1 MSHQTSQQ
9 HQHFTALGRC
19 RMRISL
25 GLKPLSMDNG
35 KEKEEA
41 AAREQHAKKQAEAK
55 RAEQQRLAEK
65 VKE

>member
-1 MSHQTSQQ
+1 MP
-9 HQHFTALGRC
+9 LWC

-25 GLKPLSMDNG
+25 GLKPLSVDNK

-41 AAREQHAKKQAEAK
+41 AAREQHERKRAEEK
-55 RAEQQRLAEK
+55 RAEQQHLADK